1 MKKVIGVVRRL
12 PGSDPVLSAVF
23 VEPNDTSSIDS
34 FDPVNFNVEHYL
46 GYRADAHIAE
56 IKRIFVEFNSAKFYK
71 YVVEVEGEGHEV
83 GAVIRQ
89 LSGSA
94 PVLSAV
100 YLSQDRTST
109 DSRGLRLEDYLTKHI
124 NELKKELVEFKD
136 ARFYTCFV
144 NVGE

>member
-1 MKKVIGVVRRL
+1 VIGVVRRL

-23 VEPNDTSSIDS
+23 VEPSDIGSIKG
-34 FDPVNFNVEHYL
+34 FDLADFSIEYYL
-46 GYRADAHIAE
+46 EDRANAHIAE

-71 YVVEVEGEGHEV
+71 YLVEVEGEGHEV

-89 LSGSA
+89 LSGSV

-100 YLSQDRTST
+100 YLSSDRTGI

-136 ARFYTCFV
+136 ARFYTYFV
-144 NVGE
+144 NASE